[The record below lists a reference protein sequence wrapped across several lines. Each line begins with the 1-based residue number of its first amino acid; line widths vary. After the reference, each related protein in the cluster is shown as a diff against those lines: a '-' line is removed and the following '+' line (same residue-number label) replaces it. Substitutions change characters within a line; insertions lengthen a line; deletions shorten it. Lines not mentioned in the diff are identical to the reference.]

1 MKEITIKAYTFEE
14 LSEDVQERLIEKY
27 RQYDDYNDY
36 DLEHYLNERLKE
48 LTGLSFDLEYSLN
61 NMQGDGLRFMGQI
74 DGEEI
79 NKLPFAHL
87 VKDTRVTI
95 ISINPAYC
103 WHTSY
108 TVDIDIDA
116 REDWDYQEYTDDE
129 WEKLQNAVEEW
140 YNSIKDKLEEE
151 GYEYIEEVE
160 SDEYIREILINCD
173 DLYMEDG
180 RRI

>member
-14 LSEDVQERLIEKY
+14 LSEDVQERLIDEY
-27 RQYDDYNDY
+27 RQYNDY
-36 DLEHYLNERLKE
+36 SSDLEDYLRERLKE
-48 LTGLSFDLEYSLN
+48 LAGMSFDLEYSLCYR
-61 NMQGDGLRFMGQI
+61 QGDGLRFTGRIEGHEI
-74 DGEEI
+74 D
-79 NKLPFAHL
+79 KMPFAHL
-87 VKDTRVTI
+87 VKDTENTI
-95 ISINPAYC
+95 INIFPKYV

-116 REDWDYQEYTDDE
+116 DTCYDSQEYYDDE

-140 YNSIKDKLEEE
+140 YKSVRDTLEEE
-151 GYEYIEEVE
+151 GYKYIEEME

-173 DLYMEDG
+173 DMYMEDG

>member
-1 MKEITIKAYTFEE
+1 
-14 LSEDVQERLIEKY
+14 
-27 RQYDDYNDY
+27 
-36 DLEHYLNERLKE
+36 
-48 LTGLSFDLEYSLN
+48 
-61 NMQGDGLRFMGQI
+61 MQGDGLRFTGQI
-74 DGEEI
+74 DDEEI

-87 VKDTRVTI
+87 VKDARVTI
-95 ISINPAYC
+95 ISITPSSWWCNP
-103 WHTSY
+103 Y
-108 TVDIDIDA
+108 TVDIDIDV

-140 YNSIKDKLEEE
+140 YKGIRDTLEEE
-151 GYEYIEEVE
+151 GYKYIEEME

>member
-1 MKEITIKAYTFEE
+1 MKEITVKAYTFEE

-27 RQYDDYNDY
+27 RQYEDYTSY

-48 LTGLSFDLEYSLN
+48 LTGLSFDLSYSLN
-61 NMQGDGLRFMGQI
+61 NMQGDGLRFTGRI
-74 DGEEI
+74 EGEEI

-87 VKDTRVTI
+87 VKDAENTI
-95 ISINPAYC
+95 INITPSSRWC
-103 WHTSY
+103 SSY
-108 TVDIDIDA
+108 KVDIDIDA
-116 REDWDYQEYTDDE
+116 DTCYDSQDYYDDE

-140 YNSIKDKLEEE
+140 YKSVRDTLEEE
-151 GYEYIEEVE
+151 GYNYIEEME

>member
-1 MKEITIKAYTFEE
+1 MKEITIKTYTFEE
-14 LSEDVQERLIEKY
+14 LSEDVQERLIREY
-27 RQYDDYNDY
+27 RQYDDYSY
-36 DLEHYLNERLKE
+36 ELEEYMKYRLHE
-48 LTGLSFDLEYSLN
+48 LTGLSFDLEYSLCYR
-61 NMQGDGLRFMGQI
+61 QGDGLRFTGQI

-79 NKLPFAHL
+79 DKLPFANL

-129 WEKLQNAVEEW
+129 WDNLQEAVDEW
-140 YNSIKDKLEEE
+140 YKGIRDTLEEE
-151 GYEYIEEVE
+151 GYKYIEEME

-173 DLYMEDG
+173 DMYMEDG

>member
-14 LSEDVQERLIEKY
+14 LSEDVQERLIREY
-27 RQYDDYNDY
+27 RHYEDYTSY

-48 LTGLSFDLEYSLN
+48 LTGLSFDLAYSLN
-61 NMQGDGLRFMGQI
+61 NMQGDGLRFTGQI

-79 NKLPFAHL
+79 DKLPFAHL
-87 VKDTRVTI
+87 VKDSRVTI

-116 REDWDYQEYTDDE
+116 REDWDYQEYTDE
-129 WEKLQNAVEEW
+129 EFGKLQNAVEEW
-140 YNSIKDKLEEE
+140 YKGIRDTLEEE
-151 GYEYIEEVE
+151 GYKYIEEME

-173 DLYMEDG
+173 DMYMEDG